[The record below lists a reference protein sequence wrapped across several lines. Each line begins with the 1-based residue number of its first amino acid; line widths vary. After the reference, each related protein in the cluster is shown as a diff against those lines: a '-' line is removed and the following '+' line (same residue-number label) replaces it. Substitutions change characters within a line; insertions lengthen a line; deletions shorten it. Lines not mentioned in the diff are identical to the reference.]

1 MKISQLSNLTQN
13 IFALLILL
21 IIILIGVLINP
32 EGPNGA
38 HGIFLPSQ
46 NYIPHFNNPDAST
59 VQVLNLYP
67 QGQALKNIGV
77 IATSIHWDHLSDQA
91 TSALYQE
98 SLNQAK
104 YLAAQAGATAIYF
117 VHATAGGAPGS
128 PLNSFATQFI
138 VLK

>member
-1 MKISQLSNLTQN
+1 MTISKLSNFTQN
-13 IFALLILL
+13 LLALFIIF

-32 EGPNGA
+32 QGPNGV
-38 HGIFLPSQ
+38 HGIFLPNQ
-46 NYIPHFNNPDAST
+46 DYTPNWNNPDPSS

-67 QGQALKNIGV
+67 QGGALKNRGV
-77 IATSIHWDHLSDQA
+77 IATSVHWDRLNDQS
-91 TSALYQE
+91 TSVLYQE

-104 YLAAQAGATAIYF
+104 NIAAQAGATAIYF